1 MNERVCQAIQNEEL
15 SFLLFLYSLAY
26 PFLRLIKFY
35 HLHFDMLLKSRNF
48 ALQKTQH
55 TRNYKFNHTN
65 TK

>member
-15 SFLLFLYSLAY
+15 SFLPFIKLGT